1 MTYTP
6 GQGDILGQYAGH
18 PHDPRTPEDDSDDT
32 TAAYGG
38 ALVAE
43 SMDGTMRRRI
53 LALLNWSECMTTEEL
68 EALVEDGICPM
79 HNEKGAR
86 LCVVQQRASVS
97 P

>member
-1 MTYTP
+1 MAAHKYRLGQTGDSIVTDGATP
-6 GQGDILGQYAGH
+6 GAYGEEA
-18 PHDPRTPEDDSDDT
+18 

-43 SMDGTMRRRI
+43 SMDGPMRRRI

-79 HNEKGAR
+79 HNKKGAR
-86 LCVVQQRASVS
+86 LCVVQQRAAVS